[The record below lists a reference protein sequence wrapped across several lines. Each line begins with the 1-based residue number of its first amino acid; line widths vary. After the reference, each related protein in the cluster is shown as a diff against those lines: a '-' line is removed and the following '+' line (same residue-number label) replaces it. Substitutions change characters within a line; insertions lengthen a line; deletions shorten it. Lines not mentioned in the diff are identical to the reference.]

1 MNDVMTTM
9 PQSGA
14 RVQASASVYFVS
26 QRLPALTLT
35 PAHLHAAWWQA
46 NARCQPLQA
55 GRGNGFMVGTAND
68 DFALRHAQRGGLLAA
83 ILRDWYYGRDLRQ
96 ARSVLEFEL
105 LYALRQRGLPVPE
118 PIAAMAT
125 RAGFGYR
132 ADLLTKWIAGTKT
145 LAEQANSGNVPWV
158 ALGRCIAQFHQCGA
172 HHADL
177 NAHNILLADQGQ
189 IYLIDWDKGC
199 LRKAGDW
206 QSHVLQR
213 LLRSLNKVLQ
223 RGDHITTLA
232 DNWALLMNAYLHAM
246 NTPSV

>member
-1 MNDVMTTM
+1 MNDVMNTM

-14 RVQASASVYFVS
+14 RVQASANTYFVCQNS
-26 QRLPALTLT
+26 PALTLT
-35 PAHLHAAWWQA
+35 PAHLRAAWWQA
-46 NARCQPLQA
+46 NALCQPLQA
-55 GRGNGFMVGTAND
+55 GRGNGFKVGIAGD
-68 DFALRHAQRGGLLAA
+68 DFALRHFQRGGFLAA
-83 ILRDWYYGRDLRQ
+83 VLRDWYCGTDLRQ

-118 PIAAMAT
+118 PIAAMAR

-145 LAEQANSGNVPWV
+145 LAEQAKSGIVPWA
-158 ALGRCIAQFHQCGA
+158 ALGRCIARFHQCGA

-199 LRKAGDW
+199 LRKAGGW
-206 QSHVLQR
+206 QSQVLQR
-213 LLRSLNKVLQ
+213 LLRSLNKILQ
-223 RGDHITTLA
+223 RSDHITTLA
-232 DNWALLMNAYLHAM
+232 DNWALLVNAYNQTINA
-246 NTPSV
+246 PQI